1 MTEEQKA
8 IGQEGRRE
16 ACHSDV
22 RGDMLQSPRPL
33 WERVRVRGQNRV
45 NSRVGFSLPEKLDCQ
60 FAGRRKTAF
69 TLAEVLITLGIIG
82 IVAAMTLPSLIQK
95 HQERVAVN
103 KLKKFH
109 SVIAQAQLF
118 AIKEHGYL
126 NEWDF
131 PDSYSEEAIIKVMS
145 YITPYLKISKDCG
158 TESGC
163 LGNGMIKLL
172 NGNDWGSYD
181 NNRKYYKLILND
193 GTYMWASTGGISNCN
208 GNNHCIAI
216 WIDVNGAK
224 APNTMGIDVF
234 QTGLNVASVYPSHG
248 SCSKSDSGFACY
260 NYILTYGNMDYLR
273 K

>member
-1 MTEEQKA
+1 MIEEQKA
-8 IGQEGRRE
+8 IGHEGRRE
-16 ACHSDV
+16 TCQSDV
-22 RGDMLQSPRPL
+22 QGDMLQSPRPL

-45 NSRVGFSLPEKLDCQ
+45 NSRVDFSLPEKL
-60 FAGRRKTAF
+60 AF

-82 IVAAMTLPSLIQK
+82 VVAAMTLPSLIQK
-95 HQERVAVN
+95 HQERVTVN

-118 AIKEHGYL
+118 AIKDHGYL

-131 PDSYSEEAIIKVMS
+131 PDSNSEGAIIKAMS

-172 NGNDWGSYD
+172 NGNDWGAYD
-181 NNRKYYKLILND
+181 NIRNYYKLILND
-193 GTYMWASTGGISNCN
+193 GTYMWASTGGISNCK